1 MSGTAQWPTM
11 AAKRLVDI
19 AVGIIV
25 LSPIFLT
32 VASLVRH
39 KLGPPIVFRQVR
51 AGRDG
56 QPFRVWKFRT
66 MTDARDSAGRLLPDR
81 DRLGRFGIFLGATAS
96 TSFRTSSMYSL
107 EK

>member
-39 KLGPPIVFRQVR
+39 KLGPPIFF
-51 AGRDG
+51 A
-56 QPFRVWKFRT
+56 
-66 MTDARDSAGRLLPDR
+66 
-81 DRLGRFGIFLGATAS
+81 RLGPEGMGSPLGFG
-96 TSFRTSSMYSL
+96 SFER
-107 EK
+107 